1 VAGGR
6 GDKLTVGGA
15 ALDRVQPLVGLYRG
29 AAPVVPVAVR
39 RVNRLALYVEDG
51 ADLRGTER
59 WGVGLPC

>member
-1 VAGGR
+1 
-6 GDKLTVGGA
+6 VGGA

-29 AAPVVPVAVR
+29 AAPVVPVAVH

-51 ADLRGTER
+51 VGLRGTER